1 MPWYWTDEIAQTL
14 VRMDRLTEAQYT
26 EIAASVVG
34 IRRPE
39 PTVEDAAVALQD
51 DGEIPLAA

>member
-1 MPWYWTDEIAQTL
+1 MPWYWTDEIALTL
-14 VRMDRLTEAQYT
+14 VRMDRLTEDQYHD
-26 EIAASVVG
+26 IAASVIG

-39 PTVEDAAVALQD
+39 TTVEDAAVALQD